1 MMKMTADLEH
11 LLVED
16 PVIQKTS
23 SRTKRKRNDNV
34 TKDKSSKKSKKIR
47 SENVVTAVHECKD
60 CKVVFTR
67 VDNLRRHMQNKL
79 PNQTTFCVITLC
91 QKQ

>member
-1 MMKMTADLEH
+1 MMKMRADLEH
-11 LLVED
+11 LLMED
-16 PVIQKTS
+16 PVIKRTS

-34 TKDKSSKKSKKIR
+34 AKDKSSKKRKQIR

-67 VDNLRRHMQNKL
+67 VDNLRCHMQNKL
-79 PNQTTFCVITLC
+79 PNQTTF
-91 QKQ
+91 

>member
-1 MMKMTADLEH
+1 MMKITADLEH

-23 SRTKRKRNDNV
+23 SRTKRKINDTL
-34 TKDKSSKKSKKIR
+34 TKDKSSKKSKEIR

-60 CKVVFTR
+60 CKLVFTR
-67 VDNLRRHMQNKL
+67 VDSLRRHMQNKL
-79 PNQTTFCVITLC
+79 PNLPNPTYLTQLT
-91 QKQ
+91 

>member
-1 MMKMTADLEH
+1 MMKLTADLEH

-23 SRTKRKRNDNV
+23 SRTKRKINDNV
-34 TKDKSSKKSKKIR
+34 TKDKSSKKSKQIR
-47 SENVVTAVHECKD
+47 SENVVTHECKD

-67 VDNLRRHMQNKL
+67 VDNL
-79 PNQTTFCVITLC
+79 TL
-91 QKQ
+91 

>member
-23 SRTKRKRNDNV
+23 SRTKRQINDNV
-34 TKDKSSKKSKKIR
+34 TKDKSSKKSKQIR
-47 SENVVTAVHECKD
+47 
-60 CKVVFTR
+60 
-67 VDNLRRHMQNKL
+67 M
-79 PNQTTFCVITLC
+79 
-91 QKQ
+91 

>member
-34 TKDKSSKKSKKIR
+34 TKDKSSKKSKQIR
-47 SENVVTAVHECKD
+47 SENIFTAVHECKD
-60 CKVVFTR
+60 
-67 VDNLRRHMQNKL
+67 MQNKR
-79 PNQTTFCVITLC
+79 
-91 QKQ
+91 